1 MNTVFEKLAVLSVER
16 RAIVSILLLLISC
29 VAVVGHVKPRLV
41 LDLIERFTE
50 ETQLDVEPEG
60 NSSTVRDVPDVTPF
74 SFSRSDV
81 VVVVESDDFFTPS
94 TAQALRSVVD
104 SLEELDQV
112 KNLIWMDRVPMLN
125 IFGLPEPLFP
135 RSEAS
140 IQRFQAAREK
150 AMQHP
155 LVKGQLLSNDG
166 KTLLIMIGLNFA
178 HVFDDDDA
186 TTLIKQTATEAAAAF
201 PDVDLK
207 FRITGRV
214 PVTIAAIDAHESS
227 QLKYQ
232 LVGYSV
238 ILVMTVILFRGIRAV
253 LIVSVAPILGVFW
266 TLGIIQFFEY
276 TNNPLIDVIVPILI
290 SLVALTDGVHLMV
303 QIRKL
308 RSAGMAPAEAAR
320 TGLQQVGMACFLTS
334 LTTAIGFGSLTIA
347 DSVWV
352 QQFGTC
358 CVIGVCLTFVS
369 VVTVIPLLCSTWL
382 GKNIHVGHENSLIDR
397 NLNRITVIIDAVLR
411 RRTLFSIAGIVA
423 TLALFAV
430 STSLQPDQ
438 RQQDDLPASA
448 EATQALQHM
457 DRAFGGLEFSRVDIR
472 WSDIVDSNNA
482 EVLLTVAAVDEILK
496 AEPLIGNPLSIR
508 NLIDAQP
515 GSGPPEERM
524 TMVELLPPPLK
535 RAFFTPE
542 NNYTQINFRVQD
554 LGIATYGPVFER
566 LNQKL
571 SALKVDHPEFDFE
584 LEGAAV
590 WRWKNLYQVVVDLAR
605 SLGTASLIIFVVLSI
620 VYRSLRIG
628 LISLIP
634 NLFPLVLTGAYLAIV
649 GYNLEIVMV
658 CSFTVCLGI
667 AVDDTIHFLTRY
679 LEEYRSNPD
688 QDESIRRAFTGVGTA
703 LIMTTIV
710 LVSGFSTVIFSE
722 SRNVRIFATMGALT
736 ISAALL
742 ADLIFLPALLA
753 RFGPQRHPAQAQ
765 PVTDSAQHPEAV
777 DQK

>member
-1 MNTVFEKLAVLSVER
+1 MNTLFRKLAVLSVER
-16 RAIVSILLLLISC
+16 RAFVAILLALISG
-29 VAVVGHVKPRLV
+29 VAVIGHVQPRLV
-41 LDLIERFTE
+41 IDLIESFSE
-50 ETQLDVEPEG
+50 EGERDAQPPAIDS
-60 NSSTVRDVPDVTPF
+60 NQVRDLPDVSPF
-74 SFSRSDV
+74 SLSRSDV
-81 VVVVESDDFFTPS
+81 VIVVESDNFFTS
-94 TAQALRSVVD
+94 EAAKALRAVVD
-104 SLEELDQV
+104 ALEDLDQV
-112 KNLIWMDRVPMLN
+112 DNLIWMDRVPMLN

-140 IQRFQAAREK
+140 PQRFAAARKK

-166 KTLLIMIGLNFA
+166 KTLLIMVGLNFK

-186 TTLIKQTATEAAAAF
+186 TTLIRQTSTAAAAEF
-201 PDVDLK
+201 TDVDLR
-207 FRITGRV
+207 FRITGSV
-214 PVTIAAIDAHESS
+214 PATIAAINAHESS

-232 LVGYSV
+232 LVGYGV
-238 ILVMTVILFRGIRAV
+238 ILVMTIILFRGIRAV

-276 TNNPLIDVIVPILI
+276 RNNPLIDVIVPILI

-308 RSAGMAPAEAAR
+308 RTAGLSPVEASK

-347 DSVWV
+347 DSLWV
-352 QQFGTC
+352 QQFGMC
-358 CVIGVCLTFVS
+358 CVVGVCLTFLS

-382 GKNIHVGHENSLIDR
+382 GRNIHVGHENSLIDR
-397 NLNRITVIIDAVLR
+397 NLNRITGIIDLVLKY
-411 RRTLFSIAGIVA
+411 RTAFSVAGIA
-423 TLALFAV
+423 ITLLLFAV
-430 STSLQPDQ
+430 STTLKPDQ
-438 RQQDDLPASA
+438 RQQDDLPAAA

-457 DRAFGGLEFSRVDIR
+457 DAAFGGLEFSRVDVR
-472 WSDIVDSNNA
+472 WSDAIASDDA
-482 EVLLTVAAVDEILK
+482 EVLVTVSAVDELLK
-496 AEPLIGNPLSIR
+496 QEPLIGNPLSIR

-515 GSGPPEERM
+515 GTGPPEERM

-542 NNYTQINFRVQD
+542 KNYAQVNFRVQD

-566 LNQKL
+566 LIEKL
-571 SALKVDHPEFDFE
+571 AQLKLQHPEFDFE
-584 LEGAAV
+584 LRGKAV
-590 WRWKNLYQVVVDLAR
+590 WRWQNLYQVVVDLAR
-605 SLGTASLIIFVVLSI
+605 SLGTASLIIFLVLSG
-620 VYRSLRIG
+620 VYRSIRIG

-634 NLFPLVLTGAYLAIV
+634 NLFPLVLTGAYLAV
-649 GYNLEIVMV
+649 AGYNLEIVMV

-679 LEEYRSNPD
+679 LEEYEKNPD
-688 QDESIRRAFTGVGTA
+688 QDESIRLAFTGVGTA

-710 LVSGFSTVIFSE
+710 LVSGFSTVIFSD
-722 SRNVRIFATMGALT
+722 SRNVQIFATMGALT

-753 RFGPQRHPAQAQ
+753 KFGPRRKPADASSGEE
-765 PVTDSAQHPEAV
+765 PNS
-777 DQK
+777 

>member
-1 MNTVFEKLAVLSVER
+1 MNTLFGKLAVFSVER
-16 RAIVSILLLLISC
+16 RAIVAILLAVISG
-29 VAVVGHVKPRLV
+29 VAVVGHVQPRLV
-41 LDLIERFTE
+41 IDWIESFGDAEVE
-50 ETQLDVEPEG
+50 ESRSPAIDSNQ
-60 NSSTVRDVPDVTPF
+60 VRDLPKVSPF
-74 SFSRSDV
+74 SLSRSDV
-81 VVVVESDDFFTPS
+81 VIVVESDDFFTS
-94 TAQALRSVVD
+94 DAAKALRAVVKAVED
-104 SLEELDQV
+104 LDQV
-112 KNLIWMDRVPMLN
+112 DNLIWMDRIPMLN

-140 IQRFQAAREK
+140 SQRFAAARKK

-186 TTLIKQTATEAAAAF
+186 TTLIRQTAIDAAAPF
-201 PDVDLK
+201 GDVDLRI
-207 FRITGRV
+207 RITGRV
-214 PVTIAAIDAHESS
+214 PSTIAAINAHESS

-232 LVGYSV
+232 LVGYGV
-238 ILVMTVILFRGIRAV
+238 ILVMTIILFRGIKAV

-276 TNNPLIDVIVPILI
+276 HNNPLIDVIVPILI

-308 RSAGMAPAEAAR
+308 RTAGLSPANAAK

-347 DSVWV
+347 DSLWV
-352 QQFGTC
+352 QQFGMC
-358 CVIGVCLTFVS
+358 CVVGVCLTFLS

-382 GKNIHVGHENSLIDR
+382 GRNIHLGHENSLIDR
-397 NLNRITVIIDAVLR
+397 NLNRITVIIDTVLKW
-411 RRTLFSIAGIVA
+411 RTTFSAAGIVL
-423 TLALFAV
+423 TLILFAV
-430 STSLQPDQ
+430 STTLKPDQ
-438 RQQDDLPASA
+438 RQQDDLPEAA

-457 DRAFGGLEFSRVDIR
+457 DAAFGGLEFSRIDVR
-472 WSDIVDSNNA
+472 WNDAVASDDA
-482 EVLLTVAAVDEILK
+482 EVLITVAAVDELLK

-515 GSGPPEERM
+515 GTGPPEERM

-535 RAFFTPE
+535 RAFYTPE
-542 NNYTQINFRVQD
+542 ENYAQVNFRVQD

-566 LNQKL
+566 LNLKL
-571 SALKVDHPEFDFE
+571 AELKLLHPEFEFE
-584 LEGAAV
+584 LRGNAV

-605 SLGTASLIIFVVLSI
+605 SLGTASLIIFLVLSV
-620 VYRSLRIG
+620 VYRSIRIG

-634 NLFPLVLTGAYLAIV
+634 NLFPLVLTGAYLAV
-649 GYNLEIVMV
+649 AGFNLEIVMV

-679 LEEYRSNPD
+679 LEEYQENSD

-710 LVSGFSTVIFSE
+710 LVSGFSTVIFSD

-753 RFGPQRHPAQAQ
+753 RFGPRRKSPRVSASSH
-765 PVTDSAQHPEAV
+765 TDS
-777 DQK
+777 

>member
-1 MNTVFEKLAVLSVER
+1 MNTLFRKLAVLSVER
-16 RAIVSILLLLISC
+16 RAFVAILLALISG
-29 VAVVGHVKPRLV
+29 VAVIGHVQPRLV
-41 LDLIERFTE
+41 IDLIESFSE
-50 ETQLDVEPEG
+50 EGERDAQPPAIDS
-60 NSSTVRDVPDVTPF
+60 NQVRDLPDVSPF
-74 SFSRSDV
+74 SLSRSDV
-81 VVVVESDDFFTPS
+81 VIVVESDNFFTS
-94 TAQALRSVVD
+94 EAAKALRAVVD
-104 SLEELDQV
+104 ALEDLDQV
-112 KNLIWMDRVPMLN
+112 DNLIWMDRVPMLN

-140 IQRFQAAREK
+140 PQRFAAARKK

-166 KTLLIMIGLNFA
+166 KTLLIMVGLNFK

-186 TTLIKQTATEAAAAF
+186 TTLIRQTATDAAAEF
-201 PDVDLK
+201 TDVDLR
-207 FRITGRV
+207 FRITGSV
-214 PVTIAAIDAHESS
+214 PATIAAINAHESS

-232 LVGYSV
+232 LVGYGV
-238 ILVMTVILFRGIRAV
+238 ILVMTIILFRGIRAV

-276 TNNPLIDVIVPILI
+276 RNNPLIDVIVPILI

-308 RSAGMAPAEAAR
+308 RTAGLSPVEASK

-347 DSVWV
+347 DSLWV
-352 QQFGTC
+352 QQFGMC
-358 CVIGVCLTFVS
+358 CVVGVCLTFLS

-382 GKNIHVGHENSLIDR
+382 GRNIHVGHENSLIDR
-397 NLNRITVIIDAVLR
+397 NLNRITGIIDLVLKY
-411 RRTLFSIAGIVA
+411 RTAFSVAGIA
-423 TLALFAV
+423 ITLLLFAV
-430 STSLQPDQ
+430 STTLKPDQ
-438 RQQDDLPASA
+438 RQQDDLPAAA

-457 DRAFGGLEFSRVDIR
+457 DAAFGGLEFSRVDVR
-472 WSDIVDSNNA
+472 WSDAIASDDA
-482 EVLLTVAAVDEILK
+482 EVLVTVSAVDELLK
-496 AEPLIGNPLSIR
+496 QEPLIGNPLSIR

-515 GSGPPEERM
+515 GTGPPEERM

-542 NNYTQINFRVQD
+542 KNYAQVNFRVQD

-566 LNQKL
+566 LIEKL
-571 SALKVDHPEFDFE
+571 AQLKLQHPEFDFE
-584 LEGAAV
+584 LRGKAV
-590 WRWKNLYQVVVDLAR
+590 WRWQNLYQVVVDLAR
-605 SLGTASLIIFVVLSI
+605 SLGTASLIIFLVLSG
-620 VYRSLRIG
+620 VYRSIRIG

-634 NLFPLVLTGAYLAIV
+634 NLFPLVLTGAYLAV
-649 GYNLEIVMV
+649 AGYNLEIVMV

-679 LEEYRSNPD
+679 LEEYEKNPD
-688 QDESIRRAFTGVGTA
+688 QDESIRLAFTGVGTA

-710 LVSGFSTVIFSE
+710 LVSGFSTVIFSD
-722 SRNVRIFATMGALT
+722 SRNVQIFATMGALT

-753 RFGPQRHPAQAQ
+753 KFGPRRKPADASSGEE
-765 PVTDSAQHPEAV
+765 PNS
-777 DQK
+777 

>member
-1 MNTVFEKLAVLSVER
+1 MRHYNRGMNTLFRKLAVLSVER
-16 RAIVSILLLLISC
+16 RAIVGLLLALISGI
-29 VAVVGHVKPRLV
+29 AVIGHVQPRLV
-41 LDLIERFTE
+41 IDLLDSFGGEDEQTSQSESIDSN
-50 ETQLDVEPEG
+50 Q
-60 NSSTVRDVPDVTPF
+60 VRDLPDVSPF
-74 SFSRSDV
+74 SLSRSDV
-81 VVVVESDDFFTPS
+81 VIVVESVDFFTS
-94 TAQALRSVVD
+94 EAARALRAVVD
-104 SLEELDQV
+104 ALEDLDQV
-112 KNLIWMDRVPMLN
+112 DNLIWMDRVPMLN

-140 IQRFQAAREK
+140 PQRFAAARKK

-166 KTLLIMIGLNFA
+166 KTLLIMVGLNFA

-186 TTLIKQTATEAAAAF
+186 TTLIRQTAKDTAAEF
-201 PDVDLK
+201 SGVDLR
-207 FRITGRV
+207 FRITGSV
-214 PVTIAAIDAHESS
+214 PATIAAINAHESS

-232 LVGYSV
+232 LVGYGV
-238 ILVMTVILFRGIRAV
+238 ILVMTIILFRGIRAV

-276 TNNPLIDVIVPILI
+276 RNNPLIDVIVPILI

-308 RSAGMAPAEAAR
+308 RSAGLSPADAAR

-347 DSVWV
+347 DSLWV
-352 QQFGTC
+352 QQFGMC
-358 CVIGVCLTFVS
+358 CVIGVCLTFLS

-382 GKNIHVGHENSLIDR
+382 GRNIHLGHDNSLIDR
-397 NLNRITVIIDAVLR
+397 NLNRITVIIDTVLK
-411 RRTLFSIAGIVA
+411 RRTAFSVAGIVI
-423 TLALFAV
+423 TLLLFGV
-430 STSLQPDQ
+430 STTLKPDQ
-438 RQQDDLPASA
+438 RQQDDLPAAA

-457 DRAFGGLEFSRVDIR
+457 DGAFGGLEFSRVDVR
-472 WSDIVDSNNA
+472 WSDAVASDDA
-482 EVLLTVAAVDEILK
+482 EVLVTVAAVDKLLK

-542 NNYTQINFRVQD
+542 NNYAQVNFRVQD

-566 LNQKL
+566 LNEQL
-571 SALKVDHPEFDFE
+571 ASLKIQHPEFDFE
-584 LEGAAV
+584 LRGNAV

-605 SLGTASLIIFVVLSI
+605 SLGAASLIIFFVLSV
-620 VYRSLRIG
+620 VYRSIRIG

-634 NLFPLVLTGAYLAIV
+634 NLFPLVLTGAYLAV
-649 GYNLEIVMV
+649 AGYNLEIVMV

-679 LEEYRSNPD
+679 LEEYEANPD

-710 LVSGFSTVIFSE
+710 LVSGFGTVIFSD

-753 RFGPQRHPAQAQ
+753 RFGPRRKP
-765 PVTDSAQHPEAV
+765 TEDSSDSATNQ
-777 DQK
+777 

>member
-1 MNTVFEKLAVLSVER
+1 MNTLFRKLAVLSVER
-16 RAIVSILLLLISC
+16 RAIVGILLALISG
-29 VAVVGHVKPRLV
+29 VAVIGHVQPRLV
-41 LDLIERFTE
+41 IDLLESFGEKADDKDAVIR
-50 ETQLDVEPEG
+50 PEAIDS
-60 NSSTVRDVPDVTPF
+60 NSVRDLPEVSPF
-74 SFSRSDV
+74 SLSRSDV
-81 VVVVESDDFFTPS
+81 VIVVEADDFFTS
-94 TAQALRSVVD
+94 EAAKALRAVVD
-104 SLEELDQV
+104 ALEELDQV
-112 KNLIWMDRVPMLN
+112 DNLIWMDRVPMLN

-140 IQRFQAAREK
+140 SQRFETARKK
-150 AMQHP
+150 ASEHP

-166 KTLLIMIGLNFA
+166 KTLLIMLGLNFA

-186 TTLIKQTATEAAAAF
+186 TTLIRQTAVDAAAQF
-201 PDVDLK
+201 SDVDLR
-207 FRITGRV
+207 FRITGSV
-214 PVTIAAIDAHESS
+214 PATIAAINAHESS

-232 LVGYSV
+232 LVGYGV
-238 ILVMTVILFRGIRAV
+238 ILVMTIILFRGIRAV

-276 TNNPLIDVIVPILI
+276 RNNPLIDVIVPILI

-308 RSAGMAPAEAAR
+308 RTAGLSPAQASK

-347 DSVWV
+347 DSLWV
-352 QQFGTC
+352 QQFGMC
-358 CVIGVCLTFVS
+358 CVVGVSLTFLS

-382 GKNIHVGHENSLIDR
+382 GRNIHVGHENSPIDR
-397 NLNRITVIIDAVLR
+397 SLNRITVIIDTVLKR
-411 RRTLFSIAGIVA
+411 RMAFSLAGIIV
-423 TLALFAV
+423 TVSLFAV
-430 STSLQPDQ
+430 SLTLKPDQ
-438 RQQDDLPASA
+438 RQQDDLPAAA

-457 DRAFGGLEFSRVDIR
+457 DAAFGGLEFSRVDVR
-472 WSDIVDSNNA
+472 WSDTVASDDA
-482 EVLLTVAAVDEILK
+482 EVLVTVAAVDELLK

-515 GSGPPEERM
+515 GTGPPEERM

-535 RAFFTPE
+535 QAFFMPDK
-542 NNYTQINFRVQD
+542 NYAQVNFRVQD

-566 LNQKL
+566 LNEKL
-571 SALKVDHPEFDFE
+571 ALLKQQHPEFEFE
-584 LEGAAV
+584 LRGNAV

-605 SLGTASLIIFVVLSI
+605 SLGTASLIIFLVLSV
-620 VYRSLRIG
+620 VYRSVRIG

-634 NLFPLVLTGAYLAIV
+634 NLFPLVLTGAYLAVV

-679 LEEYRSNPD
+679 LEEYKTNPD
-688 QDESIRRAFTGVGTA
+688 QDEAIRKAFTGVGTA

-753 RFGPQRHPAQAQ
+753 RFGPRRKSSE
-765 PVTDSAQHPEAV
+765 D
-777 DQK
+777 

>member
-1 MNTVFEKLAVLSVER
+1 MNTLFRKLAVLSVER
-16 RAIVSILLLLISC
+16 RAIVAILLALISG
-29 VAVVGHVKPRLV
+29 VAVVGHVQPRLV
-41 LDLIERFTE
+41 LNWIESFSASE
-50 ETQLDVEPEG
+50 VGDAEVEKSQSPVIDS
-60 NSSTVRDVPDVTPF
+60 NQVRDLPKVSPF
-74 SFSRSDV
+74 SLSRSDV
-81 VVVVESDDFFTPS
+81 VIVVESDDFFTS
-94 TAQALRSVVD
+94 DAAKALRAVVEAVED
-104 SLEELDQV
+104 LDQV
-112 KNLIWMDRVPMLN
+112 DSLIWMDRVPILN

-140 IQRFQAAREK
+140 PQRFAAARKK
-150 AMQHP
+150 ALQHP

-166 KTLLIMIGLNFA
+166 KTLLIMVALNFA

-186 TTLIKQTATEAAAAF
+186 TTLIRQTAIAAAGPF
-201 PDVDLK
+201 GEVDLRI
-207 FRITGRV
+207 RITGSV
-214 PVTIAAIDAHESS
+214 PATIAAINAHESS

-232 LVGYSV
+232 LVGYGV
-238 ILVMTVILFRGIRAV
+238 ILVMTIILFRGIKAV

-276 TNNPLIDVIVPILI
+276 RNNPLIDVIVPILI

-308 RSAGMAPAEAAR
+308 RTAGQSPTNAAK

-352 QQFGTC
+352 QQFGMC
-358 CVIGVCLTFVS
+358 CVVGVCLTFLS

-382 GKNIHVGHENSLIDR
+382 GGNIHVGHENSFIDR
-397 NLNRITVIIDAVLR
+397 NLNRITVIIDTVLKW
-411 RRTLFSIAGIVA
+411 RTTFSVAGVLITVF
-423 TLALFAV
+423 LFAV
-430 STSLQPDQ
+430 STTLKPDQ
-438 RQQDDLPASA
+438 RQQDDLPEAA

-457 DRAFGGLEFSRVDIR
+457 DAAFGGLEFSRVDVR
-472 WSDIVDSNNA
+472 WNDAVASDDA
-482 EVLLTVAAVDEILK
+482 EVLITIAAVDELLK
-496 AEPLIGNPLSIR
+496 VEPLIGNPLSIR

-515 GSGPPEERM
+515 GTGPPEERM

-535 RAFFTPE
+535 RAFYTPE
-542 NNYTQINFRVQD
+542 ENYAQVNFRVQD

-566 LNQKL
+566 LNLKL
-571 SALKVDHPEFDFE
+571 SELQLLHPEFEFE
-584 LEGAAV
+584 LRGNAV

-605 SLGTASLIIFVVLSI
+605 SLGTASLIIFLVLSV
-620 VYRSLRIG
+620 VYRSIRIG

-634 NLFPLVLTGAYLAIV
+634 NLFPLVLTGAYLAV
-649 GYNLEIVMV
+649 AGFNLEIVMV

-679 LEEYRSNPD
+679 LEEYQESED

-710 LVSGFSTVIFSE
+710 LVSGFSTVIFSD

-753 RFGPQRHPAQAQ
+753 RFGPRRKLVKHS
-765 PVTDSAQHPEAV
+765 PVAETIG
-777 DQK
+777 